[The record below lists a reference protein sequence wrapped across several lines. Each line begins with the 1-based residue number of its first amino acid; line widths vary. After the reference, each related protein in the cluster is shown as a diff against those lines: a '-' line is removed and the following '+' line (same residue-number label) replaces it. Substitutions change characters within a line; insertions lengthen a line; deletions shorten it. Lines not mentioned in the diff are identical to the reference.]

1 MFTKFNKQYK
11 TIFVDPSSSQFT
23 LDDKVNVILSPALY
37 WVKKVSLP
45 VKYVR
50 DAMKLLPSIFE
61 DTIPEGK
68 YSYSAY
74 ISGDDF
80 IVFAYE
86 DRVILDTL
94 QEKGIATANIANV
107 YFAQSELSH
116 LESGVKITESQSIYV
131 KDEIVL
137 LVPCCWVEEIGGL
150 NLSTITHSKH
160 TITLAQFG
168 HIVDNKSL
176 YKIGAL
182 LATFIVLLS
191 VELFITID
199 KKAQVESAQ
208 DELFSKYRLK
218 ATMFQNRA
226 MLKKYTK
233 IHKTQTEL
241 RELFSKILSLRVDK
255 EIVLS
260 QINVKDKKVVVSLR
274 ALDDRK
280 LKILLEK
287 LKRKNM
293 KFTSSYKKSTLQLEI
308 QL

>member
-1 MFTKFNKQYK
+1 MFTKFNRQYK
-11 TIFVDPSSSQFT
+11 TIFVDPSSSTFT
-23 LDDKVNVILSPALY
+23 LDDKVNVVLSPALY

-50 DAMKLLPSIFE
+50 DAIKLLPSIFE

-74 ISGDDF
+74 KSGDDF
-80 IVFAYE
+80 IAFAYE

-94 QEKGIATANIANV
+94 HAKGVTTAHIANI

-116 LESGVKITESQSIYV
+116 LEHGVKINELQSISV
-131 KDEIVL
+131 KDGIVI
-137 LVPCCWVEEIGGL
+137 LVPCCWVEEIGTI
-150 NLSTITHSKH
+150 NLSKITHSKH
-160 TITLAQFG
+160 TVTLAQFG

-182 LATFIVLLS
+182 LAAFILLLS
-191 VELFITID
+191 VELFITLE
-199 KKAQVESAQ
+199 KKSQIESAK

-226 MLKKYTK
+226 MLKKYIK
-233 IHKTQTEL
+233 IHKIQTEL

-260 QINVKDKKVVVSLR
+260 QINVKEKKVVVSFR
-274 ALDDRK
+274 ALNDKK
-280 LKILLEK
+280 LKILLQK
-287 LKRKNM
+287 LKRKDI
-293 KFTSSYKKSTLQLEI
+293 KFTSSHKKSTLQLEI